1 MEIENNR
8 KNKRLEL
15 EKEKSRQSEEA
26 EEGDEIDEDD
36 MEEVD
41 SDEWDEENDG
51 DVIPRNDCFFCLHHS
66 STLEK
71 NAIHMSTEHSFF
83 IPDVEY
89 LVDLPGLFE
98 YLGAKVII
106 DICSRLCFLINSGQ
120 GSRKHICWNFMIN
133 LSRIL
138 TFTPFLNTFNHSGW
152 AGVHVFMV

>member
-1 MEIENNR
+1 MMVWLYIRYQNINMLYELAPIAFRNSIDNAKFYLIQMEIENNR

-26 EEGDEIDEDD
+26 EEGDEMDEDD

-106 DICSRLCFLINSGQ
+106 DICSRLCF
-120 GSRKHICWNFMIN
+120 
-133 LSRIL
+133 
-138 TFTPFLNTFNHSGW
+138 
-152 AGVHVFMV
+152 